1 MYTVN
6 DTRLATL
13 KEAKDWA
20 EKLSWETAKS
30 VDIICPDGKR
40 ITVNIG

>member
-13 KEAKDWA
+13 KEAKDFA
-20 EKLSWETAKS
+20 EKLSWELAKS
-30 VDIICPDGKR
+30 VDIVCPDGKR
-40 ITVNIG
+40 ITVKIG